1 MVSIVLCLLLSLGQ
15 WWTLPHF
22 SCFELGVTGVNGK
35 HSVLTNL
42 GRGLGGVDT
51 KTSWLRLCPALLCS
65 LLCIMCF
72 DMFCIFCRYFYF
84 FFHFSVL
91 LRQCFLSW
99 PLPAMPTLT
108 RPTEAYIYLVLFR
121 RMMRLYK
128 TSFLCLFITVVFRV
142 WLSGRRLRSTWC

>member
-1 MVSIVLCLLLSLGQ
+1 MPAAITWPVVDSPTFLLLRTRSHGREWQAFRTHELRTRTWRCRHEDELTQTVPCPFVFSIVYYV
-15 WWTLPHF
+15 F
-22 SCFELGVTGVNGK
+22 RY
-35 HSVLTNL
+35 VLY
-42 GRGLGGVDT
+42 
-51 KTSWLRLCPALLCS
+51 
-65 LLCIMCF
+65 F
-72 DMFCIFCRYFYF
+72 FCRYFYF

-99 PLPAMPTLT
+99 PIPAMPTLS

-142 WLSGRRLRSTWC
+142 WLSGRRLRST